1 MRALAEYSTS
11 IQFQKVPTP
20 WNSMAK
26 QSQKNRTCNVDEG
39 VKKDV
44 IKSNMLVL
52 LLFLGG
58 IIIFITFEKTK
69 T

>member
-1 MRALAEYSTS
+1 MEFNGQTVT
-11 IQFQKVPTP
+11 K
-20 WNSMAK
+20 K
-26 QSQKNRTCNVDEG
+26 RTCNVDEG
-39 VKKDV
+39 VKKGV